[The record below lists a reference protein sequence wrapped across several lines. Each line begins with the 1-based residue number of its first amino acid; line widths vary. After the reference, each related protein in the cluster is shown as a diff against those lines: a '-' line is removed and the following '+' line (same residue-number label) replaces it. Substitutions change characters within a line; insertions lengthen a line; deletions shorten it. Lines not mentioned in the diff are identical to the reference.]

1 MKVDLKNLDSIYL
14 TQCPAYLDVCDIQQ
28 IIPKSWTKGQLEP
41 VKCPSGAAFSNLRE
55 IKPQRGPLSETA
67 MEDWSRGVIKKIL
80 SIHQLLDQHKATA
93 ILNQPENNTLSIGF
107 PNGFD
112 TRNET
117 LFLITGTFKRGKDD
131 WRADRKPF
139 IGRHIAQIKR
149 QEQENAIQCHLKK
162 KCRQILWIIAEDSDQ
177 IDPEV
182 ASLLGCSKIP
192 YVYFA
197 YGPTRAFGNAQ
208 KNALLQFVVEMTRA
222 FDFHGN
228 IHPVDDDGYGLAE
241 GFELCYRIKKWG
253 LLPNVGLG
261 VEGIEYAAMESG
273 KVVMHTGWP
282 ERKFPFDYNALIF
295 NSTIFDK
302 LDRKDSLFWPH
313 PGWAGET
320 EFAEVHLKSV
330 QEVEVP
336 CHKCEFLFY
345 NLKVAPEHM
354 FDIAE
359 AAVGLP
365 GINVGVT
372 TFAKLQEAKAKS
384 CGKWGIDVLPYVST
398 ASVARDMDLIREA
411 LGEDVLN
418 YYGFSYGTFL
428 GTVYSQ
434 MFPDR
439 VGRLAIDGVMDATTY
454 VKSYAEFSLQYLINT
469 DDIYKGFVKDCEAAG
484 PSRCALASSDLKK
497 HPVDKKIRSLLKSLE
512 KDPVVVVEDITF
524 PTIIGPTEVLNLLFR
539 GWYQPAIWP
548 KIATALASLIDENDA
563 TAVAQLSSGGGGPS
577 GDTCPIHDEAG
588 SLGFLSVVCLDTAG
602 NDHPLKKWEKIAKE
616 NTKNSEWFGEANTW
630 QGLAC
635 KYWPVSASERYTG
648 PWNNK
653 LKNQILIIGN
663 RYDPVTPLA
672 SAQIIEKQME
682 GNGVLLTREGYG
694 HCSTSMV
701 SKCAQE
707 HIRRYFV
714 GTVCDTD
721 FDVFPEINGLDAQS
735 AEVLKNV
742 EDIQMIHE
750 MIVKS
755 N

>member
-1 MKVDLKNLDSIYL
+1 MAAPPSARVKFMPSVFFLLAALAWLLYNSPCHHKTPPTPPSVSPFNWHPCAENPLVECGTLLVRLNHLAPENGTFIKLALSRFRPN
-14 TQCPAYLDVCDIQQ
+14 T
-28 IIPKSWTKGQLEP
+28 TEP
-41 VKCPSGAAFSNLRE
+41 VLGSLLINPGGPGGSGKQVVLLGGKR
-55 IKPQRGPLSETA
+55 LSS
-67 MEDWSRGVIKKIL
+67 MVGDRYDI
-80 SIHQLLDQHKATA
+80 
-93 ILNQPENNTLSIGF
+93 IGF
-107 PNGFD
+107 DP
-112 TRNET
+112 
-117 LFLITGTFKRGKDD
+117 RG
-131 WRADRKPF
+131 
-139 IGRHIAQIKR
+139 IGESNSIKCL
-149 QEQENAIQCHLKK
+149 NLLSC
-162 KCRQILWIIAEDSDQ
+162 IL
-177 IDPEV
+177 
-182 ASLLGCSKIP
+182 
-192 YVYFA
+192 
-197 YGPTRAFGNAQ
+197 R
-208 KNALLQFVVEMTRA
+208 
-222 FDFHGN
+222 
-228 IHPVDDDGYGLAE
+228 
-241 GFELCYRIKKWG
+241 
-253 LLPNVGLG
+253 
-261 VEGIEYAAMESG
+261 
-273 KVVMHTGWP
+273 
-282 ERKFPFDYNALIF
+282 
-295 NSTIFDK
+295 
-302 LDRKDSLFWPH
+302 
-313 PGWAGET
+313 
-320 EFAEVHLKSV
+320 
-330 QEVEVP
+330 
-336 CHKCEFLFY
+336 
-345 NLKVAPEHM
+345 
-354 FDIAE
+354 
-359 AAVGLP
+359 
-365 GINVGVT
+365 INVGVT

-497 HPVDKKIRSLLKSLE
+497 HPVDKKVRSLLKSLE

-524 PTIIGPTEVLNLLFR
+524 PTIIGATEVLNLLFR

-701 SKCAQE
+701 SKCTQE

-714 GTVCDTD
+714 DGIVPPKGTVCDTD
-721 FDVFPEINGLDAQS
+721 FDVFPETNLLDAQS

-755 N
+755 NVRRL